1 MKKRDAKRQA
11 ILDIAHRLF
20 LTQGFD
26 KTSVSEIT
34 AQVGGSKATIYNH
47 FPSKEVLFVECMTAA
62 MDDYLA
68 GIVTQSAAELDAS
81 GSDPE
86 AALRHFGTSYLSF
99 ICSPEF
105 VATRRLMIA
114 EAPRSGIGK
123 LFLAKIDAL
132 RAQVVAFLSRLM
144 AAGALR
150 PDDARLAAEHLRA
163 LLEAEIVEPLLFHA
177 HDDSPSDGEIS
188 LAADRAVT
196 AFLRAYAPA
205 GQ

>member
-1 MKKRDAKRQA
+1 MKKRNTKRQA
-11 ILDIAHRLF
+11 ILDTAYRLF
-20 LTQGFD
+20 RLQGFEG
-26 KTSVSEIT
+26 TSISEIT
-34 AQVGGSKATIYNH
+34 AQVGGSKATIYSH
-47 FPSKEVLFVECMTAA
+47 FPSKEVLFVECMTAV
-62 MDDYLA
+62 MDDYIA

-86 AALRHFGTSYLSF
+86 SALRHYGTSYLSF
-99 ICSPEF
+99 ICSPDF

-114 EAPRSGIGK
+114 EAHRSGIGK

-144 AAGALR
+144 ASGALR

-177 HDDSPSDGEIS
+177 RDESPSNGEIA
-188 LAADRAVT
+188 LAADRAID
-196 AFLRAYAPA
+196 AFLRAYAPH
-205 GQ
+205 